1 MYVIFNSFTVTHKCA
16 TKKSAGCYFFD
27 LRGRV
32 DASEVQSVHLWI
44 YKLFNQNDPYME
56 TFVISELDKI
66 KRRKNN
72 LRIKNIVER
81 YDTTQKFGWL
91 KIDVT
96 KSAMKWLLKPRLN
109 HGIAVICKGCKR
121 KYYRTIYS
129 TKENS
134 KPFVVVT
141 TRKSHR
147 RDRRSFENECTE
159 TSTECCLKPF
169 SINFRE
175 IGWDAVA
182 YPPSI
187 QANYCTGGC
196 NGKYKHI
203 DGFVVV
209 VIVW

>member
-1 MYVIFNSFTVTHKCA
+1 
-16 TKKSAGCYFFD
+16 
-27 LRGRV
+27 
-32 DASEVQSVHLWI
+32 
-44 YKLFNQNDPYME
+44 ME

-147 RDRRSFENECTE
+147 RDRRSYENECTE

-196 NGKYKHI
+196 NGKY
-203 DGFVVV
+203 
-209 VIVW
+209 

>member
-1 MYVIFNSFTVTHKCA
+1 MHRLHFRRIHSPPKIKEITTSRLFCSTSVCYCKRHHK
-16 TKKSAGCYFFD
+16 TMILRYDIHFKKST
-27 LRGRV
+27 L
-32 DASEVQSVHLWI
+32 
-44 YKLFNQNDPYME
+44 
-56 TFVISELDKI
+56 
-66 KRRKNN
+66 NN

-147 RDRRSFENECTE
+147 RDRRSYENECTE

-196 NGKYKHI
+196 NGKY
-203 DGFVVV
+203 
-209 VIVW
+209 